1 MRRTDQ
7 KSIKAFLLIGVLGF
21 IFVLT
26 LILMLVYQRSNREL
40 LKTKAASASERLKIE
55 TFSEFERFRRVF
67 FNQVNAMIQNP
78 TGENIDA
85 ANSIES
91 RLDLNDFFRDH
102 NSPHAE
108 DKGNFEIQCIG
119 QGRPS
124 PDNPFFQT
132 SVCNLSANIN
142 DFPKIFRL
150 QLRFYD
156 SLDPSQAGQISG
168 ILQIMPQ
175 QLADYSLIL
184 RNSSQ
189 PVVFGS
195 GEIDGNVA
203 ISFVTPPENDNEQPP
218 RNAVYF
224 MNNEDLRFTGNLKV
238 GNADENNFFLH
249 GQNPDGDTIAN
260 PGQVIMEKGY
270 STSVDLD
277 TLPIEET
284 FEKLNKSCSG
294 GQIECHHPQSDM
306 ANTLIRAQ
314 APPEGWNISEARLKF
329 GKVDDECQFQFEHT
343 KMKYEYRWIAG
354 CDNSC
359 PDGLTGI
366 CSGSMLYCTRVETEI
381 EQVWPTPGSGSSAQ
395 IPDKS
400 VIAVDSSNIRIQ
412 SLDPNANLAETCDS
426 SFTVLGTQG
435 GNIQFDQSFIDSDL
449 ISNPNENLKVA
460 FALISNEASS
470 ATAARLTQTTKLL
483 DGTTIQEVYFENETA
498 PMDESFKIHAT
509 LIAAASGEQN
519 RALTVTLPPS
529 VSDRELGKLQ
539 IWGSEIANLPS
550 GIRRMNNTNGN
561 IMSGFSDVERR
572 FIRNVAPGLN
582 AETAVTL
589 QASLSHVEYRS
600 FDFRNLLEESGVD
613 WQSPAP

>member
-1 MRRTDQ
+1 MKKT
-7 KSIKAFLLIGVLGF
+7 SASTSKAFLLIGVLLF
-21 IFVLT
+21 LFVLT
-26 LILMLVYQRSNREL
+26 LILVFFYNRSNQEL
-40 LKTKAASASERLKIE
+40 LKTRASSTAERLRIE
-55 TFSEFERFRRVF
+55 TFSEFERFRRAF
-67 FNQVNAMIQNP
+67 FNRVNALIQSPPEGVDVNLR
-78 TGENIDA
+78 
-85 ANSIES
+85 NSIQEN
-91 RLDLNDFFRDH
+91 LGNFF
-102 NSPHAE
+102 NATGL
-108 DKGNFEIQCIG
+108 GNFEIQCVG

-124 PDNPFFQT
+124 PDNPSFQN

-150 QLRFYD
+150 QFRRYD

-195 GEIDGNVA
+195 GVIDGNVA
-203 ISFVTPPENDNEQPP
+203 ISFASPPANNNSNLPS
-218 RNAVYF
+218 NAVYF
-224 MNNEDLRFTGNLKV
+224 MNNEELRFTGNLKV
-238 GNADENNFFLH
+238 GNAHKDNFFLY
-249 GQNPDGDTIAN
+249 GKNPGGDSIAH
-260 PGQVIMEKGY
+260 PGQVIMGKGY

-277 TLPIEET
+277 SLPIEET
-284 FEKLNKSCSG
+284 FEKLNKSCSD
-294 GQIECHHPQSDM
+294 GQIECDHPQSDM
-306 ANTLIRAQ
+306 ANTLIRSQ
-314 APPEGWNISEARLKF
+314 APPEGWIISEARLKF
-329 GKVDDECQFQFEHT
+329 GKVGGECQFQFEQT
-343 KMKYEYRWIAG
+343 KFSLVSYDYEVIAG

-359 PDGLTGI
+359 PDGFKGT
-366 CSGSMLYCTRVETEI
+366 CSGPMLYCERVQTEI
-381 EQVWPTPGSGSSAQ
+381 EQVWPTSGSSSK

-449 ISNPNENLKVA
+449 MSNPNENLKVA

-470 ATAARLTQTTKLL
+470 ATAARLANVTKLL
-483 DGTTIQEVYFENETA
+483 NGNSIQEVYFENAAVPEE
-498 PMDESFKIHAT
+498 ESFKIHAT
-509 LIAAASGEQN
+509 LIAAAHGEQN
-519 RALTVTLPPS
+519 RALTVTLPHG
-529 VSDRELGKLQ
+529 VSDRGLGRLQ

-550 GIRRMNNTNGN
+550 QLRRMNNTNGN
-561 IMSGFSDVERR
+561 VMSGFSDVERR

-582 AETAVTL
+582 AETAVSL

-613 WQSPAP
+613 WQSPTP